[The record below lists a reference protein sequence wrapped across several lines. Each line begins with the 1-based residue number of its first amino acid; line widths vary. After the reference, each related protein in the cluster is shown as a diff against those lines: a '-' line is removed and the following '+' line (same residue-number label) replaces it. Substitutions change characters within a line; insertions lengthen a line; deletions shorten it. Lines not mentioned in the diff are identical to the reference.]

1 MEVQVMSVLSSLA
14 ASYESSFSD
23 SSGSSSDGAAALVMF
38 GFLFVVIIVVYLIT
52 AFLLYKVFQK
62 AGRPG
67 WAGFV
72 PVYNGWVLFEI
83 SGKPGWWVL
92 FGLIPYVGSVIILVL
107 GLLASLELAKRFGK
121 SQVFAIF
128 GLWLFSLF
136 GYAILAFDSSKYQ
149 GAGAPAAASPGNPN
163 KTPEII
169 ANNNPQKNPA
179 DQKPPTP
186 PNFIQ

>member
-1 MEVQVMSVLSSLA
+1 MGVLSSLA

-23 SSGSSSDGAAALVMF
+23 SSTSTSEGAAALVLF
-38 GFLFVVIIVVYLIT
+38 GFLFVIFIVIYLVT
-52 AFLLYKVFQK
+52 AFLLYRVFQK

-92 FGLIPYVGSVIILVL
+92 FGLIPYLGGLIILVL
-107 GLLASLELAKRFGK
+107 SLLASLELAKRFGK

-128 GLWLFSLF
+128 GLWLFSLV

-169 ANNNPQKNPA
+169 ANNNSQNDSSK
-179 DQKPPTP
+179 PTP
-186 PNFIQ
+186 PPFVQ

>member
-1 MEVQVMSVLSSLA
+1 MGVLSSLA
-14 ASYESSFSD
+14 ASYESSFS
-23 SSGSSSDGAAALVMF
+23 GSSNSSSEGAAAFVLF
-38 GFLFVVIIVVYLIT
+38 GFFFVILLVIYLIT

-83 SGKPGWWVL
+83 SGKPGWWIL
-92 FGLIPYVGSVIILVL
+92 FGLIPYVGGIIVMVL

-128 GLWLFSLF
+128 GLWLFSIV
-136 GYAILAFDSSKYQ
+136 GYAILAFDNSKYQ
-149 GAGAPAAASPGNPN
+149 GAATATPPSNPN

-169 ANNNPQKNPA
+169 ANNNSQKTSA
-179 DQKPPTP
+179 EQKPPTP
-186 PNFIQ
+186 SNFIQ